1 MKTAC
6 GPLKAVVLFELCKG
20 LELNATVGGGE
31 SLVLQE
37 PEIILTEGTCMYA
50 FNVWFVI
57 CLCSLVPVTFLKGLL
72 VLLGT
77 DRQDGCQP
85 GIHPSTV
92 GDLRHLL
99 FNAN

>member
-1 MKTAC
+1 
-6 GPLKAVVLFELCKG
+6 
-20 LELNATVGGGE
+20 
-31 SLVLQE
+31 
-37 PEIILTEGTCMYA
+37 MYA

-77 DRQDGCQP
+77 DRQDGCEP
-85 GIHPSTV
+85 GVHPSTV